1 MSKASAARR
10 LAAAAAFGGGGL
22 GIVGGSL
29 YGILNAQAKLA
40 RRRIGNAT
48 EAPPDPTGLY
58 GSTLPGRVIRLAVLG
73 DSGAAGYGAV
83 TADETFGAYLAAG
96 LSDLARQ
103 PVLLH
108 SVAVVG
114 ARTRDLEKQIPLALA
129 GFPDVCA
136 LIIGT
141 NDVTHRVRP
150 SESVRLLQEAV
161 ETLRSAGPEVVVGTC
176 PDLGTVR
183 PIAPPL
189 RQVARRWSRL
199 LAAAQTMATVEAG
212 GRSVSLSSILG
223 PEFTA
228 APLDLFGPDQFHPSP
243 AGYKSC
249 AAAML
254 PTVAAAFGVVPD
266 DVMEPESQRG
276 DGVYGLAT
284 AAAAAAE
291 TTGTEVSRASVAGA
305 ELGPRGRWVWLRH
318 RRRHAIPPVGV
329 VEAADAGDGTDASIT
344 REAGEG
350 VDPSIPG
357 DSPLPAHGR
366 VTSGEGLSDSE

>member
-22 GIVGGSL
+22 GLVGGSL
-29 YGILNAQAKLA
+29 YGVLTAQAKLA
-40 RRRIGNAT
+40 RRRIGNAS

-58 GSTLPGRVIRLAVLG
+58 GAAMPGRAIRLAVLG
-73 DSGAAGYGAV
+73 DSGAAGYGALSS
-83 TADETFGAYLAAG
+83 DETFGAYLATG

-103 PVLLH
+103 PVFLQ

-129 GFPDVCA
+129 SFPEVCA

-141 NDVTHRVRP
+141 NDVTQRVRP

-161 ETLRSAGPEVVVGTC
+161 ETLRAAGPEVVVGTC

-212 GRSVSLSSILG
+212 GRSVSMGSILG

-228 APLDLFGPDQFHPSP
+228 APSDLFGPDQFHPSP

-249 AAAML
+249 AGAML
-254 PTVAAAFGVVPD
+254 PTVAAAVGVVPD
-266 DVMEPESQRG
+266 DAIEPEPQRG
-276 DGVYGLAT
+276 EGVYALAT
-284 AAAAAAE
+284 AAAAAVE
-291 TTGTEVSRASVAGA
+291 TTGTEVSRAELAGA
-305 ELGPRGRWVWLRH
+305 ELGPRGRWVWLRR
-318 RRRHAIPPVGV
+318 RRRHAIPAVGAV
-329 VEAADAGDGTDASIT
+329 DTSVEASATGD
-344 REAGEG
+344 R
-350 VDPSIPG
+350 
-357 DSPLPAHGR
+357 LPASPG
-366 VTSGEGLSDSE
+366 SGSYG